1 MKYTTKQD
9 FLNHVNNTFKFED
22 EFLQAVEEVVSSIW
36 DTVQS
41 NPEYLKYNILDR
53 IVVQKELLFSE
64 YLG

>member
-41 NPEYLKYNILDR
+41 NP
-53 IVVQKELLFSE
+53 V
-64 YLG
+64 